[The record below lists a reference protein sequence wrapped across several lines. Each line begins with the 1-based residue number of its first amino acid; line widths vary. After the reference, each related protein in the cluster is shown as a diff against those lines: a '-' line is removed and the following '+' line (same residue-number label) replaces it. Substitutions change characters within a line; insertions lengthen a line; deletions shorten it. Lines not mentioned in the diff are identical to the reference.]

1 MSYRP
6 ARWLGLTLTV
16 VAALASPGFSQSIVA
31 GTAKNANGA
40 LSVVRV
46 DGVETR
52 LQGRGSLPV
61 FEGDLL
67 RVEGGGALIETAEG
81 IQVALNGNAVVKIL
95 ARWDQG
101 IGITRILR
109 VQRGEVWARS
119 NNPRQPVEV
128 ETPVGVLAARA
139 AEISLRLASD
149 DEAVATV
156 VSGTAD
162 FSNPFSSCRLSTGT
176 VSTSY
181 RGKPCTAPTVV
192 DVRSVVGWSHALL
205 VP

>member
-1 MSYRP
+1 MRYRR
-6 ARWLGLTLTV
+6 AHWLALTLTV
-16 VAALASPGFSQSIVA
+16 IAALASPGFSQSIVA

-40 LSVVRV
+40 LSVVRA

-52 LQGRGSLPV
+52 LQGLGSLPV

-95 ARWDQG
+95 SRWDQG

-119 NNPRQPVEV
+119 NGPRQPVEV

-162 FSNPFSSCRLSTGT
+162 FSTPFS
-176 VSTSY
+176 
-181 RGKPCTAPTVV
+181 
-192 DVRSVVGWSHALL
+192 
-205 VP
+205 